1 MGISSNLGNLGKILC
16 KSFLAKLVL
25 VCNTFL
31 STLDESRQD
40 VKEERNL
47 DETLKEEK
55 KLNTKFD
62 DLLEEGIKYKCQWC
76 PFVGINKKSVAA
88 HQSRYCSAKM
98 KSNLDESTQEE
109 AKKESNLDNL
119 QDDEKSFKCQWC
131 SFFGKNQ
138 KSLSVHQG
146 RFCVNFRAI
155 CSILDD

>member
-62 DLLEEGIKYKCQWC
+62 DLLA
-76 PFVGINKKSVAA
+76 P
-88 HQSRYCSAKM
+88 
-98 KSNLDESTQEE
+98 
-109 AKKESNLDNL
+109 
-119 QDDEKSFKCQWC
+119 
-131 SFFGKNQ
+131 
-138 KSLSVHQG
+138 
-146 RFCVNFRAI
+146 
-155 CSILDD
+155 

>member
-1 MGISSNLGNLGKILC
+1 MEERRRHAHIRFLQPILNI
-16 KSFLAKLVL
+16 L
-25 VCNTFL
+25 
-31 STLDESRQD
+31 ESRQD

-119 QDDEKSFKCQWC
+119 EDDEKNFKCQWC